1 MTHNPIYKT
10 VILALV
16 FLALFDIS
24 YSQKKGIISD
34 LDGYTTLRAGPGTQY
49 EVIYEIEEGD
59 DFVYT
64 ESEESDWWKVTR
76 NDYEGYVH
84 KSRIQPYY
92 INDDENCNCIGYMV
106 AGEKPV
112 FKTEIDDITLV
123 VCGYLDQRFDECSI
137 KLSEFAIEDCTNKKH
152 ITFYGA
158 LRTCILNK
166 MNNELEIVELTVLPV
181 GKGMDWSEV
190 PYSRTLI
197 TVENDSLKISDKEII
212 LDLSVVTDSDI
223 ESFIQE
229 LPELK
234 KINESYNSENI
245 VGKLLVCSLKGNKKC
260 LDIFNNLRDYLDYSL
275 GAHPGHFYNEC
286 KYKLL
291 EFSK

>member
-1 MTHNPIYKT
+1 MTNNPLVKSA
-10 VILALV
+10 ILSLL
-16 FLALFDIS
+16 FLTLFDLCH
-24 YSQKKGIISD
+24 SQKKGIISD
-34 LDGYTTLRAGPGTQY
+34 VDGYTTLRAGPGAQY
-49 EVIYEIEEGD
+49 EAIYEIEEGN

-64 ESEESDWWKVTR
+64 KSEDSDWWKVTINER
-76 NDYEGYVH
+76 EGYVH

-92 INDDENCNCIGYMV
+92 IKDDENCNCIGYMV

-112 FKTEIDDITLV
+112 FKLDIDDITLV

-137 KLSEFAIEDCTNKKH
+137 KLSDFAIEDCTNKKH
-152 ITFYGA
+152 IAFYGA
-158 LRTCILNK
+158 LNTCILNK
-166 MNNELEIVELTVLPV
+166 MDNELEVVELTILPV
-181 GKGMDWSEV
+181 GKGMDWSQV
-190 PYSRTLI
+190 PYSRTI
-197 TVENDSLKISDKEII
+197 ISVEDDSLKISDKEII

-234 KINESYNSENI
+234 KINESSNSENI

-286 KYKLL
+286 KLML
-291 EFSK
+291 REFNK